1 MDAYLGYDGTKV
13 DILLWE
19 MVNVLMRNRSLLPA
33 SKMLMLGR
41 NLKDLVKS

>member
-19 MVNVLMRNRSLLPA
+19 MVNVFMRNRNLLLA

-41 NLKDLVKS
+41 NQKDLVRS